1 MIDHKTVSMLA
12 WTFPYHLSKK
22 TLISLQCSSVSHL
35 FSRFLFQ
42 PYPPGFPGIS
52 QPFPH
57 FPPTNGTEVKALR
70 EQLPSE
76 DQKKMPPVP
85 ASESKA
91 EKAAS
96 LVRLEMG
103 GIKNT
108 MRFRG
113 CHCGLWKVIFLRSY
127 VVTRWILYGLLDGF
141 IWFLF
146 GYHGEHDDEWTEI
159 MAINYQIMF

>member
-1 MIDHKTVSMLA
+1 MMLNLCKKTENPHDWPQDCVDVSMDVSI
-12 WTFPYHLSKK
+12 PSIQKDID
-22 TLISLQCSSVSHL
+22 ISSMFFSVTPFLQIFVPNVQI
-35 FSRFLFQ
+35 Q

-103 GIKNT
+103 GIKKHHEISWLSLWFMKSYIST
-108 MRFRG
+108 VL
-113 CHCGLWKVIFLRSY
+113 CGY
-127 VVTRWILYGLLDGF
+127 
-141 IWFLF
+141 
-146 GYHGEHDDEWTEI
+146 
-159 MAINYQIMF
+159 